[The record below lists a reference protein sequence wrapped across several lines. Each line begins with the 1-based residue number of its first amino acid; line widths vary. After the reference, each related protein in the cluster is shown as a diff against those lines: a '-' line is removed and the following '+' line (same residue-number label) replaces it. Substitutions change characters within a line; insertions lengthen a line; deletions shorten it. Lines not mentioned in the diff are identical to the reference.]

1 MTWTFPATEN
11 GKNIIITA
19 PTVYLTYLG
28 RYLWRAKVVR
38 RLEQKSTFAVWL
50 VLTDQQGRAMS
61 SYSKV
66 SAQTEGTGDWQN
78 IRPAQITEDHF
89 ISSNGNTFAGY
100 HLLVDLWQAHSLDDL
115 ALMRATLQECVSVSN
130 ATLLHIHLH
139 HFEPNGGISGVALLA
154 ESHISVHTWPERAFA
169 AFDLF
174 MCGKAMPHHALA
186 VLQRAFSPQD
196 VNIRQMCRGVL
207 GAEAGPKLA

>member
-1 MTWTFPATEN
+1 MIEN
-11 GKNIIITA
+11 GKNIIIA
-19 PTVYLTYLG
+19 AWTVYLTYRLAQS
-28 RYLWRAKVVR
+28 AKTTGAKNDVSI
-38 RLEQKSTFAVWL
+38 LL

-61 SYSKV
+61 YNSNV
-66 SAQTEGTGDWQN
+66 SEQTEGTGGWQT
-78 IRPAQITEDHF
+78 IQPAEVTDDHF

-100 HLLVDLWQAHSLDDL
+100 HLLVDLWQAHLLDDL
-115 ALMRATLQECVSVSN
+115 ALMRATLQECVVVSN

-174 MCGKAMPHHALA
+174 MCGQAMPHHALA

-196 VNIRQMCRGVL
+196 VNVRQVCRGVVQSQNSL
-207 GAEAGPKLA
+207 L